1 MSLNCTL
8 VTVSC
13 LRDMALLDLQSQSIK
28 NFLPKTVKVII
39 IINEDGTN
47 IDKWK
52 EEFSLFSQNYENHNL
67 IVYEKKDFDIEWE
80 INESMEVVKGWTRQ
94 QVLKFVISEKIYT
107 DCYLIL
113 DSQNFLIKPL
123 DFENLIVEGKI
134 PFKVS
139 EMTWA
144 RSAYENYCE
153 ILGVVPRQ
161 EKNTLSIS
169 TPIYVSTELVKNLIT
184 TIGNSKVFSEW
195 FYSYG
200 SLKSEFALYLAWL
213 EKNGGIEK
221 NHYEVHN
228 FSHPYLRD
236 STDFNHQ
243 YWIFLKLLGRD
254 PRHYWSMINHRAWGE
269 MREDQYQRICE
280 SLNRFDLRP
289 NFDRFRREYLN

>member
-107 DCYLIL
+107 DCY
-113 DSQNFLIKPL
+113 P
-123 DFENLIVEGKI
+123 
-134 PFKVS
+134 
-139 EMTWA
+139 M
-144 RSAYENYCE
+144 E
-153 ILGVVPRQ
+153 ILR
-161 EKNTLSIS
+161 
-169 TPIYVSTELVKNLIT
+169 
-184 TIGNSKVFSEW
+184 
-195 FYSYG
+195 
-200 SLKSEFALYLAWL
+200 
-213 EKNGGIEK
+213 
-221 NHYEVHN
+221 
-228 FSHPYLRD
+228 
-236 STDFNHQ
+236 
-243 YWIFLKLLGRD
+243 
-254 PRHYWSMINHRAWGE
+254 M
-269 MREDQYQRICE
+269 
-280 SLNRFDLRP
+280 
-289 NFDRFRREYLN
+289 